1 VTVIWDGWW
10 GGTMA
15 ESSRSELGV
24 TPPNATAGAAI
35 RNLQEK
41 FRDIWQQAIAN
52 PAQRSMLAAIYD
64 LSGTP
69 LGDALQTFPG
79 ADLEQH
85 RDHLNALPVA
95 LQKELIASAIDA
107 LQKQQ
112 DVNVRLWYS
121 SDGSTAEQVTRW
133 YSDSDPQPVQIDLAV
148 IYPEPG

>member
-1 VTVIWDGWW
+1 
-10 GGTMA
+10 
-15 ESSRSELGV
+15 
-24 TPPNATAGAAI
+24 
-35 RNLQEK
+35 
-41 FRDIWQQAIAN
+41 
-52 PAQRSMLAAIYD
+52 
-64 LSGTP
+64 
-69 LGDALQTFPG
+69 
-79 ADLEQH
+79 
-85 RDHLNALPVA
+85 